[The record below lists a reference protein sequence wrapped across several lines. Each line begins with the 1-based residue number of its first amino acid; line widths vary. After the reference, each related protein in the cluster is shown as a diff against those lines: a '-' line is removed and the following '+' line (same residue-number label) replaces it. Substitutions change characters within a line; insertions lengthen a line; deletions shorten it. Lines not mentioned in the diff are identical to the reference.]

1 MRSLLLTALSAALLG
16 LSTTPALAAGK
27 VLNIY
32 NWSDYIAPE
41 TVKNFEKE
49 TGIQVRYDVYD
60 SNEVLQAKVLTGR
73 SGYDIVVPTNAFLAK
88 QLQANIYQPIDKN
101 KLPNY
106 KNLDAAVLSQA
117 NKFDPGNKY
126 AVPYFYG
133 INTLAINVKKVKAA
147 LGSEP
152 MPANEWD
159 LLFDQKYAS
168 KLKNCG
174 VSVLDSPSEVLP
186 IALHYLGRDPNSHN
200 DADWQAAAELMK
212 KARAIA

>member
-101 KLPNY
+101 KLSNY
-106 KNLDAAVLSQA
+106 KNLT
-117 NKFDPGNKY
+117 P
-126 AVPYFYG
+126 P
-133 INTLAINVKKVKAA
+133 
-147 LGSEP
+147 
-152 MPANEWD
+152 
-159 LLFDQKYAS
+159 
-168 KLKNCG
+168 C
-174 VSVLDSPSEVLP
+174 
-186 IALHYLGRDPNSHN
+186 
-200 DADWQAAAELMK
+200 
-212 KARAIA
+212 

>member
-16 LSTTPALAAGK
+16 LSATPALAAGK

-101 KLPNY
+101 KLSNY
-106 KNLDAAVLSQA
+106 KNLDAAVLTQA

-133 INTLAINVKKVKAA
+133 INTQGLRTRNA
-147 LGSEP
+147 
-152 MPANEWD
+152 
-159 LLFDQKYAS
+159 
-168 KLKNCG
+168 
-174 VSVLDSPSEVLP
+174 
-186 IALHYLGRDPNSHN
+186 
-200 DADWQAAAELMK
+200 
-212 KARAIA
+212 